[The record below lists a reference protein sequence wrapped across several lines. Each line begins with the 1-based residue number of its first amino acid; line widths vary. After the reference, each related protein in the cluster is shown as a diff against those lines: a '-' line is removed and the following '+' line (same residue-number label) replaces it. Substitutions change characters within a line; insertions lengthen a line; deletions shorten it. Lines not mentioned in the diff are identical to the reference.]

1 MKWLMIAMLGV
12 AILLLSLEVQN
23 VRNDHERLECYIGQ
37 QFAYADSLMLICDAD
52 PGLAWAKVADDAHT
66 ARTIMTTWLSKQPWR
81 EEMREHAWAANQN
94 LLYCRFLH
102 AKVESLAE
110 IVRQ

>member
-1 MKWLMIAMLGV
+1 MKWLIAGLFGV
-12 AILLLSLEVQN
+12 AIILLAVEVQDAHDN
-23 VRNDHERLECYIGQ
+23 HARLEAYIAQ

-66 ARTIMTTWLSKQPWR
+66 ARTIMGLWLSKQPWR
-81 EEMREHAWAANQN
+81 EEMREHARATYQN

-102 AKVESLAE
+102 AKVESLA
-110 IVRQ
+110 RR